1 MRGKRQPIK
10 LEWGPLLEGRD
21 DAELLGFSALQ
32 RLLGDPSRVT
42 IWRMIKRGD
51 LPAPVKLPG
60 SILNRWSVGSIRRV
74 LASLDDRAA

>member
-1 MRGKRQPIK
+1 MRGKRRPIK
-10 LEWGPLLEGRD
+10 LKWGPLLEGRD
-21 DAELLGFSALQ
+21 DAELLGFGALQ

-60 SILNRWSVGSIRRV
+60 STLNRWTVGSIRQV
-74 LASLDDRAA
+74 LASLDEES